1 MRSLYSDTCVLSRDS
16 AHRVRGFAFSHS
28 SSPVF
33 PYNLLFHFFTF
44 ILVESTKYGAR
55 SAHNSVFPSGPNQRT
70 RRRALR
76 TARKIPLNYRCGSG
90 RMLLHRSGKSVER
103 GRCAVV
109 VGVQVYMHGRPRAS
123 PRVGVCLARR
133 KCSATVCTR
142 CYRYRALSECNDVSG
157 TRDRTAQEGRVAA
170 F

>member
-1 MRSLYSDTCVLSRDS
+1 MSCPVIPHTEFAVLHSRIRRHLCFLTIYYFTSSRLFSSKVRST
-16 AHRVRGFAFSHS
+16 ARVR
-28 SSPVF
+28 
-33 PYNLLFHFFTF
+33 
-44 ILVESTKYGAR
+44 R
-55 SAHNSVFPSGPNQRT
+55 NSVFPSGPNQRT